1 MRRIRKNPDPMHH
14 HPPLLIHVVEDD
26 KLFVRELD
34 IFGRRQLVAEVVQPE
49 TIENEDG
56 VALAAKRV
64 GEQFGDEEGA
74 FDTAFI
80 P

>member
-1 MRRIRKNPDPMHH
+1 MHH
-14 HPPLLIHVVEDD
+14 HMPSLIHVVEDD

-64 GEQFGDEEGA
+64 GEQLGDEEGA